1 MVNIAHILYIVYIDY
16 FLTAVIYLFIPTE
29 ALRVVWDPHSGLVKE
44 TTILTP
50 YIVKFRYM
58 KSKKEGS

>member
-1 MVNIAHILYIVYIDY
+1 MVNIAHILYVVYIDY
-16 FLTAVIYLFIPTE
+16 FLTAVIYLVIPTE
-29 ALRVVWDPHSGLVKE
+29 ALRVVWGSHFGLVKE

-50 YIVKFRYM
+50 YSEM